1 MIDVEMIVKEQ
12 NKLDLQKA
20 MADKEKAASYPQR
33 LFSHLLGKLKCT
45 DGERDWLQSQFTE
58 MLEDALEE
66 VMDTSYHNTLKATIE
81 FAKDVLEN
89 RKTQEDEENER
100 A

>member
-1 MIDVEMIVKEQ
+1 MKQKKQ

-20 MADKEKAASYPQR
+20 MADNEKAASYPQR

-45 DGERDWLQSQFTE
+45 DGEHDWLQSQFAE
-58 MLEDALEE
+58 MLADALEE
-66 VMDTSYHNTLKATIE
+66 AAEISYHNTLNATLEIAKQIIE
-81 FAKDVLEN
+81 DK
-89 RKTQEDEENER
+89 KTQEDEKNEC